1 MEDGVIR
8 AESERCILTS
18 EVNSGDTDGEK
29 MEEVNF
35 WIIYLVNGFGVKAK
49 ESLFY

>member
-18 EVNSGDTDGEK
+18 EVNSGDTDGKK
-29 MEEVNF
+29 MEVDF
-35 WIIYLVNGFGVKAK
+35 QIIYLV
-49 ESLFY
+49 

>member
-18 EVNSGDTDGEK
+18 EVNSGDMDGEK
-29 MEEVNF
+29 MEEVDF
-35 WIIYLVNGFGVKAK
+35 QIIYLV
-49 ESLFY
+49 

>member
-29 MEEVNF
+29 MEGADF
-35 WIIYLVNGFGVKAK
+35 QIIRLV
-49 ESLFY
+49 